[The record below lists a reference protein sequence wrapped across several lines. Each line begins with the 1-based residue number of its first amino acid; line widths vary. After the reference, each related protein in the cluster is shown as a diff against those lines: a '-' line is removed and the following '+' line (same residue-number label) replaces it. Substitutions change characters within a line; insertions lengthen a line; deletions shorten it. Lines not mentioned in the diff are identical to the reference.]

1 MQIQLSDCEQVPLVT
16 STGSMIFYQAGVREM
31 LMGTEPLVLN
41 VFHGINLLAASSVTA
56 DCISSFSIMVS
67 LFI

>member
-1 MQIQLSDCEQVPLVT
+1 MT

-41 VFHGINLLAASSVTA
+41 VFHRINLLAASSVTA